1 MSEARTCSGERF
13 GEVYTD
19 QSPLTL
25 SCTPSTSQSKSSVGI
40 CSSHHNVSSHYGF
53 RYISSEDS
61 NHLQED
67 RNEIHRLLAE
77 AELRMCDFFV
87 YLMFMEVVIDD
98 KETVAELVSEFLDLE
113 KFRINRRVNM

>member
-1 MSEARTCSGERF
+1 
-13 GEVYTD
+13 
-19 QSPLTL
+19 
-25 SCTPSTSQSKSSVGI
+25 
-40 CSSHHNVSSHYGF
+40 
-53 RYISSEDS
+53 
-61 NHLQED
+61 
-67 RNEIHRLLAE
+67 LAE